1 MVDNA
6 EDNNPSYT
14 FTNRGIYYFSRLV
27 PHDICYHYKQPKIVQ
42 SLRTRSRKDAAKYS
56 RLLTHQLDTY
66 WAELRINQPD
76 TLCSTFLLSPP
87 TEVTL
92 PIALDTYFAIKGKNG
107 NESFFRHSERYINY
121 LIEAIADKPIKYF
134 TTIDATTFRN

>member
-1 MVDNA
+1 MVRGMVDNA

-66 WAELRINQPD
+66 
-76 TLCSTFLLSPP
+76 
-87 TEVTL
+87 
-92 PIALDTYFAIKGKNG
+92 
-107 NESFFRHSERYINY
+107 
-121 LIEAIADKPIKYF
+121 
-134 TTIDATTFRN
+134 